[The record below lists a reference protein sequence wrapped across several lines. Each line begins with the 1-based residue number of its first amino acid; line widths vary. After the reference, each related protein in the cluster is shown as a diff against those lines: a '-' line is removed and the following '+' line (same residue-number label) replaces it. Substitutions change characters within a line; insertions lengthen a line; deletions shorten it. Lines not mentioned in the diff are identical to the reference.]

1 MRIDGPVRH
10 MRPFKSKITSP
21 KFILLVVKALA
32 ELKDVDEN
40 GEADRILQNFTTFF
54 RAPLA

>member
-1 MRIDGPVRH
+1 
-10 MRPFKSKITSP
+10 MRPFKGKITSP
-21 KFILLVVKALA
+21 RFILLVVKALA
-32 ELKDVDEN
+32 ELKDMDEN